1 MMRNEVPTLSS
12 DEVGTFCL
20 YRKLPSNGGIVQD
33 NPRHVWAKEVTQ
45 LAISKSKKG
54 EIVVEYDELL
64 KKSQGV
70 IISKYGG
77 LTMPQLDKVRKQMR
91 DAKAEFHVTKN
102 TLIARKLKEHGLSVP
117 DEWLTGSTALS
128 FCFEDAPAAAKAA
141 SELAK
146 EFEKFSIVGGV
157 LSGKAIDANQV
168 KDLALMPSLDTLRA
182 QLIGLLS
189 SPASGIVGALNAA
202 IGGVAYA
209 LQAKVEKE
217 QAPAS

>member
-1 MMRNEVPTLSS
+1 
-12 DEVGTFCL
+12 
-20 YRKLPSNGGIVQD
+20 
-33 NPRHVWAKEVTQ
+33 
-45 LAISKSKKG
+45 
-54 EIVVEYDELL
+54 
-64 KKSQGV
+64 
-70 IISKYGG
+70 
-77 LTMPQLDKVRKQMR
+77 
-91 DAKAEFHVTKN
+91 
-102 TLIARKLKEHGLSVP
+102 LSVP
-117 DEWLTGSTALS
+117 DESLTGSSALS

-168 KDLALMPSLDTLRA
+168 KDLASMPSLDTLRA